1 MSKDSAVLQEHSLVQ
16 HRLDVLDEVGR
27 NDNGRV
33 LAVVGNDGVQDVVPG
48 RRVHAADGLIQQVEP
63 GIPAHGKDELDFLLV
78 ALGKA
83 LEGCFGRK
91 LQLFQ
96 HLIRLGGVEV
106 SVEIPEHLHQLLH
119 PHPVG
124 QPLGVRQIGDD
135 GLGIRAGS
143 HQLYVLENSHPD
155 PTEGRFIYKGQLR
168 TSADQSWAVDASVF
182 THRDSLYLVWFGIP
196 EQPIPYIF
204 NCIYIARLEN
214 PWTLATRPVMIGIPD
229 QRWERHDPEAAFSMG
244 SPQPLKSPDGNLI
257 HLVYSAGG
265 NRPPYSALGLMTA
278 QSGSNLLDPA
288 SWKKSPQ
295 PVFCQNDT
303 LGVFGPEHCSF
314 IKSPDGTEDYI
325 FYHARYRLEPA
336 ANDLRTPRLQKFSWD
351 KKGFPVFGQPI
362 PCHVKQ
368 PKPSGTAI

>member
-1 MSKDSAVLQEHSLVQ
+1 M
-16 HRLDVLDEVGR
+16 
-27 NDNGRV
+27 
-33 LAVVGNDGVQDVVPG
+33 
-48 RRVHAADGLIQQVEP
+48 
-63 GIPAHGKDELDFLLV
+63 
-78 ALGKA
+78 
-83 LEGCFGRK
+83 
-91 LQLFQ
+91 
-96 HLIRLGGVEV
+96 
-106 SVEIPEHLHQLLH
+106 
-119 PHPVG
+119 
-124 QPLGVRQIGDD
+124 
-135 GLGIRAGS
+135 
-143 HQLYVLENSHPD
+143 
-155 PTEGRFIYKGQLR
+155 T
-168 TSADQSWAVDASVF
+168 
-182 THRDSLYLVWFGIP
+182 
-196 EQPIPYIF
+196 
-204 NCIYIARLEN
+204 
-214 PWTLATRPVMIGIPD
+214 
-229 QRWERHDPEAAFSMG
+229 FSMG

>member
-1 MSKDSAVLQEHSLVQ
+1 MKRYLFLFLIVTIYGCREQANRPARTSTRTGVASYSNPLLTSGADPYAIYH
-16 HRLDVLDEVGR
+16 
-27 NDNGRV
+27 
-33 LAVVGNDGVQDVVPG
+33 DGVYYYTQSMYDHLSIWKTKDITDL
-48 RRVHAADGLIQQVEP
+48 RHARSKTVWIPDDLTNSRDLWAPELHYLDGKWYLYY
-63 GIPAHGKDELDFLLV
+63 A
-78 ALGKA
+78 AA
-83 LEGCFGRK
+83 
-91 LQLFQ
+91 
-96 HLIRLGGVEV
+96 
-106 SVEIPEHLHQLLH
+106 
-119 PHPVG
+119 
-124 QPLGVRQIGDD
+124 
-135 GLGIRAGS
+135 GIRAGS

-303 LGVFGPEHCSF
+303 LGVSAPEHCSF